1 MISWSRR
8 LNWAICLIV
17 SVDKIVGGT
26 AVFKLLLN
34 KLKLIDILTNNLKIK
49 FRYYSMACA
58 AVVYTSKKPQNY
70 LLVFTIVTNL

>member
-1 MISWSRR
+1 MILLKIHFEYHLSYYMISWSRR

-49 FRYYSMACA
+49 F
-58 AVVYTSKKPQNY
+58 
-70 LLVFTIVTNL
+70 